1 MKRVLKIVIPLVV
14 VLALL
19 GTAAWFF
26 LSFRADLTAGFLRG
40 QAAKMVERER
50 YSRAVTYYNW
60 AWQLDPENQEIPLA
74 LAEAYA
80 GSGNYTKA
88 EYTLV
93 RAISARPQDV
103 DLYVALCQVYVAQD
117 KLLDAVQM
125 LDRTSDAEV
134 KAALDELRPA
144 APVLSPENGY
154 YTEYIEVTADGG
166 GNAVYL
172 SIDGDYPS
180 MEDDAYTG
188 PVTLPGGET
197 MVMAVA
203 VDENQMVSQAVQN
216 GYTIGGV
223 VEPVTLNDPAIDAA
237 VREQLGMTAGETLMT
252 DDLWSIAELTP
263 PDTVADLADLSHFTG
278 LTTLTIQNV
287 SGLDFSVLSQL
298 TALQTLDLSG
308 CTISTGSLDA
318 IAGLTGLRVLRL
330 NNCALT
336 DINALSQLTALT
348 ELQLANNSLTDIGV
362 TSLMLDLETVT
373 LTNNPVTSIAG
384 LSACTKLKSLDIS
397 GCSVTSIASLSGK
410 TALETLLAG
419 NNQIADLSP
428 LEGCTALA
436 VLEVPYNLVS
446 DISVLA
452 QLPALTRFVG
462 NNNQITAVPDFDEET
477 SKLQYIQLDYNEV
490 ADLAGLQGINSLNY
504 VYADYNQVETI
515 LPLKNNINLIQIN
528 VWDNP
533 IPEEEVK
540 SLQENSIIVNYNPNY
555 EPPEEDGEEA

>member
-125 LDRTSDAEV
+125 LDRTSDASV

-237 VREQLGMTAGETLMT
+237 VREQLGMTASETLMT
-252 DDLWSIAELTP
+252 DDLWSIAELTL

-298 TALQTLDLSG
+298 TSLQTLDLSG
-308 CTISTGSLDA
+308 CTISSGSLDA

-428 LEGCTALA
+428 LEGCTALS
-436 VLEVPYNLVS
+436 VLEAPYNLVS

>member
-237 VREQLGMTAGETLMT
+237 VREQLGMTASETLMT
-252 DDLWSIAELTP
+252 DDLWSIAELTL

-428 LEGCTALA
+428 LEGCTALS
-436 VLEVPYNLVS
+436 VLEAPYNLVS

-490 ADLAGLQGINSLNY
+490 ADLAGLQGIDSLNY

>member
-40 QAAKMVERER
+40 QAAKMVEKER

-252 DDLWSIAELTP
+252 DDLWSIAELTL

-298 TALQTLDLSG
+298 TSLQTLDLSG

>member
-125 LDRTSDAEV
+125 LDRTSDASV

-252 DDLWSIAELTP
+252 DDLWSIAELTL

-298 TALQTLDLSG
+298 TSLQTLDLSG
-308 CTISTGSLDA
+308 CTISTGSLEA

-348 ELQLANNSLTDIGV
+348 ELQLANNSLSEIGV
-362 TSLMLDLETVT
+362 MSLMLDLETVT
-373 LTNNPVTSIAG
+373 LTNNPITSIAG

-419 NNQIADLSP
+419 NNKIADLSP
-428 LEGCTALA
+428 LEGCTALS

-490 ADLAGLQGINSLNY
+490 TDLAGLQGIDSLNY

-515 LPLKNNINLIQIN
+515 LPLKNNINLIQVN

>member
-154 YTEYIEVTADGG
+154 YTEYIEVTADGD

-252 DDLWSIAELTP
+252 DDLWSIAELTL

-373 LTNNPVTSIAG
+373 LTNNPITSIAG

>member
-125 LDRTSDAEV
+125 LDRTSDASV

-252 DDLWSIAELTP
+252 DDLWSIAELTL

-298 TALQTLDLSG
+298 TSLQTLDLSG

-348 ELQLANNSLTDIGV
+348 ELQLANNSLSEIGV
-362 TSLMLDLETVT
+362 MSLMLDLETVT
-373 LTNNPVTSIAG
+373 LTNNPITSIAG

-428 LEGCTALA
+428 LEGCTALS

-477 SKLQYIQLDYNEV
+477 SKFQYIQLDYNEV
-490 ADLAGLQGINSLNY
+490 TDLAGLQGIDSLNY

-515 LPLKNNINLIQIN
+515 LPLKNNINLIQVN

>member
-252 DDLWSIAELTP
+252 DDLWSIAELTL

-298 TALQTLDLSG
+298 TSLQTLDLSG

-490 ADLAGLQGINSLNY
+490 TDLAGLQGINSLNY

>member
-223 VEPVTLNDPAIDAA
+223 VEPVTLNDPAIDAT

-252 DDLWSIAELTP
+252 DDLWSIAELTL

-410 TALETLLAG
+410 TDLETLLAG

-490 ADLAGLQGINSLNY
+490 TDLAGLQGIDSLNY

-515 LPLKNNINLIQIN
+515 LPLKNNINLIQVN

>member
-1 MKRVLKIVIPLVV
+1 MKRILKIVIPLVV

-26 LSFRADLTAGFLRG
+26 IVYRGDLTSGFLVG
-40 QAAKMVERER
+40 QAQRMVERGR
-50 YSRAVTYYNW
+50 YGRAITYYDW
-60 AWQLDPENQEIPLA
+60 AWSLDPDNKEIPLA
-74 LAEAYA
+74 LAKAYA

-93 RAISARPQDV
+93 RAISATPQDV
-103 DLYVALCQVYVAQD
+103 DLYVELCQVYVAQD

-125 LDRTSDAEV
+125 LDRTVDETVQAQLAEM
-134 KAALDELRPA
+134 RPA
-144 APVLSPENGY
+144 APVLTPENGY

-166 GNAVYL
+166 GNDVYL
-172 SIDGDYPS
+172 SIDGEYPS
-180 MEDDAYTG
+180 MEKDAYTG

-197 MVMAVA
+197 TVLAVA
-203 VDENQMVSQAVQN
+203 VDDNGLVSPAVQN
-216 GYTIGGV
+216 GYIIGGV
-223 VEPVTLNDPAIDAA
+223 VEPVTLADPAIDAA
-237 VREQLGMTAGETLMT
+237 VRELLGVTAEETLMT
-252 DDLWSIAELTP
+252 DDLWNIAELTLP
-263 PDTVADLADLSHFTG
+263 ETVTDLADLSHFTG
-278 LTTLTIQNV
+278 LQSLTIQNI

-298 TALQTLDLSG
+298 TNLTTLDLSG
-308 CTISTGSLDA
+308 CTISTGSLEA

-336 DINALSQLTALT
+336 DINAFSQLTALT
-348 ELQLANNSLTDIGV
+348 ELQLANNSLTEIGV
-362 TSLMLDLETVT
+362 MSLMPDLETVT

-397 GCSVTSIASLSGK
+397 GCSVTTIAALSGK
-410 TALETLLAG
+410 TQLETVLAG
-419 NNQIADLSP
+419 NNKIADLTP
-428 LEGCTALA
+428 LADCTALS
-436 VLEVPYNLVS
+436 VLEVPYNLVT
-446 DISVLA
+446 DIAVLT

-477 SKLQYIQLDYNEV
+477 SQLQYIQLDYNQV
-490 ADLAGLQGINSLNY
+490 TDLAGLAGIDSLNY

-515 LPLKNNINLIQIN
+515 LPLRDNINLIQIN

-540 SLQENSIIVNYNPNY
+540 TLQERSIIVNYNPSY
-555 EPPEEDGEEA
+555 EPPEEDEAE

>member
-252 DDLWSIAELTP
+252 DDLWSIAELTL

-298 TALQTLDLSG
+298 TSLQTLDLSG

-348 ELQLANNSLTDIGV
+348 ELQLANNSLSEIGV
-362 TSLMLDLETVT
+362 MSLMLDLETVT
-373 LTNNPVTSIAG
+373 LTNNPITSIAG

-490 ADLAGLQGINSLNY
+490 TDLAGLQGIDSLNY

-515 LPLKNNINLIQIN
+515 LPLKNNINLIQVNI
-528 VWDNP
+528 WDNP

>member
-40 QAAKMVERER
+40 QAAKMVEKER

-252 DDLWSIAELTP
+252 DDLWSIAELTL

-298 TALQTLDLSG
+298 TSLQTLDLSG
-308 CTISTGSLDA
+308 CTISTGSLEA

>member
-252 DDLWSIAELTP
+252 DDLWSIAELTL

-308 CTISTGSLDA
+308 CTISSGSLDA

-373 LTNNPVTSIAG
+373 LTNNPITSIAG

-428 LEGCTALA
+428 LEGCTALS

>member
-237 VREQLGMTAGETLMT
+237 VREQLGMTASETLMT
-252 DDLWSIAELTP
+252 DDLWSIAELTL

-298 TALQTLDLSG
+298 TSLQTLDLSG

-428 LEGCTALA
+428 LEGCTALS
-436 VLEVPYNLVS
+436 VLEAPYNLVS

>member
-40 QAAKMVERER
+40 QAAKMVEKER

-252 DDLWSIAELTP
+252 DDLWSIAELTL

-373 LTNNPVTSIAG
+373 LTNNPITSIAG

>member
-223 VEPVTLNDPAIDAA
+223 VEPVTLNDPAIDGA

-252 DDLWSIAELTP
+252 DDLWSIAELTL

-373 LTNNPVTSIAG
+373 LTNNPITSIAG

-490 ADLAGLQGINSLNY
+490 TDLAGLQGINSLNY

>member
-74 LAEAYA
+74 LAKAYA

-103 DLYVALCQVYVAQD
+103 DFYVALCQVYVAQD

-237 VREQLGMTAGETLMT
+237 VREQLGMTASETLMT
-252 DDLWSIAELTP
+252 DDLWSIAELTL

-373 LTNNPVTSIAG
+373 LTNNPITSIAG

>member
-252 DDLWSIAELTP
+252 DDLWSIAELTL

-490 ADLAGLQGINSLNY
+490 TDLAGLQGIDSLNY

>member
-252 DDLWSIAELTP
+252 DDLWSIAELTL

-298 TALQTLDLSG
+298 TSLQTLDLSG

-348 ELQLANNSLTDIGV
+348 ELQLANNSLSEIGV
-362 TSLMLDLETVT
+362 MSLMLDLETVT

-436 VLEVPYNLVS
+436 VLEAPYNLVS

>member
-252 DDLWSIAELTP
+252 DDLWSIAELTL

-298 TALQTLDLSG
+298 TSLQTLDLSG
-308 CTISTGSLDA
+308 CTISAGSLDA

-373 LTNNPVTSIAG
+373 LTNNPITSIAG

-428 LEGCTALA
+428 LEGCTALS

-490 ADLAGLQGINSLNY
+490 TDLAGLQGIDSLNY

-515 LPLKNNINLIQIN
+515 LPLKNNINLIQVN

>member
-252 DDLWSIAELTP
+252 DDLWSIAELTL

-428 LEGCTALA
+428 LEGCTALS

>member
-252 DDLWSIAELTP
+252 DDLWSIAELTL

-287 SGLDFSVLSQL
+287 SGLNFSVLSQL
-298 TALQTLDLSG
+298 TSLQTLDLSG
-308 CTISTGSLDA
+308 CTISTGSLEA

-348 ELQLANNSLTDIGV
+348 ELQLANNSLSEIGV
-362 TSLMLDLETVT
+362 MSLMLDLETVT
-373 LTNNPVTSIAG
+373 LTNNPITSIAG

-428 LEGCTALA
+428 LEGCTALS

-490 ADLAGLQGINSLNY
+490 TDLAGLQGIDSLNY

-515 LPLKNNINLIQIN
+515 LPLKNNINLIQVN

>member
-252 DDLWSIAELTP
+252 DDLWSIAELTL

-308 CTISTGSLDA
+308 CTISSGSLDA

-373 LTNNPVTSIAG
+373 LTNNPITSIAG

-428 LEGCTALA
+428 LEGCTALS

-490 ADLAGLQGINSLNY
+490 TDLAGLQGINSLNY

>member
-252 DDLWSIAELTP
+252 DDLWSIAELTL

-298 TALQTLDLSG
+298 TSLQTLDLSG

-410 TALETLLAG
+410 TDLETLLAG

-490 ADLAGLQGINSLNY
+490 TDLAGLQGIDSLNY

-515 LPLKNNINLIQIN
+515 LPLKNNINLIQVN

>member
-19 GTAAWFF
+19 GAAAWFF

-252 DDLWSIAELTP
+252 DDLWSIAELTL

-428 LEGCTALA
+428 LEGCTALS